1 MATQII
7 RQASFALALAASMPF
22 IHAARATTTMASN
35 AAASSLGSL
44 CHLPVGTTTMGGT
57 ITLDWDYPLAF
68 P

>member
-1 MATQII
+1 MLSTTISA
-7 RQASFALALAASMPF
+7 ALS
-22 IHAARATTTMASN
+22 TMASN